1 MTFNLLPLT
10 INTLEQPWL
19 LTTCLTWLCPS
30 LGPWIRSPSSGVVI
44 DKRWSVF
51 VLVQLLDE
59 DDSSMAE
66 EEEGEHETGF
76 LEFVFW
82 ECSWGIFDPSLPSIP
97 ARARAPCILLSSSSK
112 RISLSP
118 SPSLSPLHWPL
129 PLPLSPLTSSLLS
142 TASSPSPSPSPS
154 LYLNSTSSPPLFSSS
169 FSSSSSSS
177 RLLSQ

>member
-1 MTFNLLPLT
+1 MSFNLSPLT

-30 LGPWIRSPSSGVVI
+30 LGPWIRSPSSDVVI
-44 DKRWSVF
+44 DKRRSDF

-112 RISLSP
+112 RISPSL
-118 SPSLSPLHWPL
+118 SPSLSPRHWPL
-129 PLPLSPLTSSLLS
+129 PLSLSPLTSSLLS

-154 LYLNSTSSPPLFSSS
+154 LSPSPPLFSSSFS